1 MSESKS
7 YATGRKSAYV
17 ARNRAAL
24 LRATQEVLA
33 EYGASATV
41 ELVADQAEIAV
52 STIYKHFPNK
62 EALFDA
68 ALIGAM
74 LEWEEWTQ
82 SIISKIKDPLERLI
96 FPMRLMVKAPKT
108 HPIFAH
114 MVARNP
120 SAFIQAVPRVNFGL
134 GPTAFDLQS
143 LKLLNT
149 ENIEKRVKNLIM
161 VLTLTFVE
169 LCTNPELTEDK
180 ATAGISVALEMLGL
194 TSKQIDKLMSAP
206 LPEFSAKKTVSA
218 TRTKHV
224 QHAQISNEQG

>member
-7 YATGRKSAYV
+7 PATGRKSAYV

-33 EYGASATV
+33 EHGASATV

-68 ALIGAM
+68 ALIAAM

-82 SIISKIKDPLERLI
+82 AVISQTNDPLERLI
-96 FPMRLMVKAPKT
+96 FPMRLMVKVPQT
-108 HPIFAH
+108 HPTFAH
-114 MVARNP
+114 IVARNP
-120 SAFIQAVPRVNFGL
+120 SAFIQAVPRVDFGL

-143 LKLLNT
+143 LKLLNADK
-149 ENIEKRVKNLIM
+149 IEKRIKNLIM

-169 LCTNPELTEDK
+169 LCTNPELTEEK
-180 ATAGISVALEMLGL
+180 ALAGMSVALEMLGL

-206 LPEFSAKKTVSA
+206 LPELLSPKL
-218 TRTKHV
+218 
-224 QHAQISNEQG
+224 

>member
-7 YATGRKSAYV
+7 PETGRKSAYV

-33 EYGASATV
+33 EHGTSATV
-41 ELVADQAEIAV
+41 EMVADKAEIAV

-82 SIISKIKDPLERLI
+82 SVISQTTDPLERLI
-96 FPMRLMVKAPKT
+96 FPMRLMVKVPQT
-108 HPIFAH
+108 HPTFAH
-114 MVARNP
+114 IVARNP
-120 SAFIQAVPRVNFGL
+120 SAFIQAVPRVDFGL

-143 LKLLNT
+143 LKLLNADK
-149 ENIEKRVKNLIM
+149 IEKRIKNLIM

-180 ATAGISVALEMLGL
+180 AIAGISVALEMLGL
-194 TSKQIDKLMSAP
+194 TSNQIEKLMSAP
-206 LPEFSAKKTVSA
+206 LPESTAVKP
-218 TRTKHV
+218 
-224 QHAQISNEQG
+224 

>member
-7 YATGRKSAYV
+7 PETGRKSAYV

-33 EYGASATV
+33 EHGTSATV
-41 ELVADQAEIAV
+41 ELVADKAEIAV

-82 SIISKIKDPLERLI
+82 SVISQTTDPLERLI
-96 FPMRLMVKAPKT
+96 FPMRLMVKVPQT
-108 HPIFAH
+108 HPTFAH
-114 MVARNP
+114 IVARNP
-120 SAFIQAVPRVNFGL
+120 SAFIQAVPRVDFGL

-143 LKLLNT
+143 LKLLNADK
-149 ENIEKRVKNLIM
+149 IEKRIKNLIM

-180 ATAGISVALEMLGL
+180 AIAGISVALEMLGL
-194 TSKQIDKLMSAP
+194 TSKQIEKLMSAP
-206 LPEFSAKKTVSA
+206 LPESTAVKP
-218 TRTKHV
+218 
-224 QHAQISNEQG
+224 

>member
-7 YATGRKSAYV
+7 PETGRKSAYV

-33 EYGASATV
+33 EHGTSATV
-41 ELVADQAEIAV
+41 ELVADKAEIAV

-82 SIISKIKDPLERLI
+82 SVISQTTDPLERLI
-96 FPMRLMVKAPKT
+96 FPMRLMVKVPQT
-108 HPIFAH
+108 HPTFAH
-114 MVARNP
+114 IVARNP
-120 SAFIQAVPRVNFGL
+120 SAFIQAVPRVDFGL

-143 LKLLNT
+143 LKLLNADK
-149 ENIEKRVKNLIM
+149 IEKRIKNLIM

-169 LCTNPELTEDK
+169 LYTNPELTEDK
-180 ATAGISVALEMLGL
+180 AIAGISVALEMLGL
-194 TSKQIDKLMSAP
+194 TSKQIEKLMSAP
-206 LPEFSAKKTVSA
+206 LPESTAVKP
-218 TRTKHV
+218 
-224 QHAQISNEQG
+224 

>member
-7 YATGRKSAYV
+7 LNQGRKSAYV

-33 EYGASATV
+33 ESGSSASV
-41 ELVADQAEIAV
+41 ELVAEKAEIAV

-82 SIISKIKDPLERLI
+82 SVISKTEDPVERLI
-96 FPMRLMVKAPKT
+96 FPMRLMVKVPQT
-108 HPIFAH
+108 HPTFARI
-114 MVARNP
+114 VARNP
-120 SAFIQAVPRVNFGL
+120 GSFIQAVPRVNFGL

-143 LKLLNT
+143 LNLLNADK
-149 ENIEKRVKNLIM
+149 IEKRIKNLIM

-180 ATAGISVALEMLGL
+180 AIGGISVALEMLGL
-194 TSKQIDKLMSAP
+194 NTKQIENLMSAP
-206 LPEFSAKKTVSA
+206 LPEIDT
-218 TRTKHV
+218 TKPKL
-224 QHAQISNEQG
+224 